1 MKKNIER
8 PFYNFVKKAEDL
20 GRRRLGK
27 FCPKLNQRRKTSR
40 RNKKR

>member
-1 MKKNIER
+1 MKKNNAR
-8 PFYNFVKKAEDL
+8 PFYYFVNKAEDL
-20 GRRRLGK
+20 GRRLGK